1 MEASHIHRVNQNR
14 ASPYAPGGLRM
25 FRQGYDFLEHLGP
38 AGPRLGLNFVSFQR
52 SLAILA
58 HVMHLP
64 GWLGDA
70 DFGGDEPPFTSVLA
84 GGLYAVPPVESPFP
98 GAGLFD

>member
-1 MEASHIHRVNQNR
+1 
-14 ASPYAPGGLRM
+14 
-25 FRQGYDFLEHLGP
+25 
-38 AGPRLGLNFVSFQR
+38 
-52 SLAILA
+52 
-58 HVMHLP
+58 MHLP